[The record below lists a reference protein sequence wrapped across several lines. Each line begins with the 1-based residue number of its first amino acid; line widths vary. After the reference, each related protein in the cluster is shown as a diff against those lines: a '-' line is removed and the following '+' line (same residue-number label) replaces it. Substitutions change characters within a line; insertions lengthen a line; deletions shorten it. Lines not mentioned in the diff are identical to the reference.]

1 MYPNQ
6 IAAAKELIA
15 AFANEPTKQCMLV
28 AEMQSGKSDTFMLTG
43 CELVRTGIYDR
54 FIVFS
59 GNAEITLRDQA
70 KNQRAFF
77 RDYFR
82 YLIDTIGLGDDEAAE
97 ISDSIED
104 NFTVLWS
111 SDLKKHRTKG
121 NTLYIWDESHYA
133 QSDGQRPDAFLSAQG
148 LQVNGEPSKNGNG
161 LLSVSATPF
170 SEQIDNESY
179 SQNKTIVNLVPGE
192 KYIGV
197 LTMENA
203 GNFRPFAG
211 KWIHVVKERLSEL
224 CHNESDG
231 SLRCVGLVRIPTGKE
246 DVAALR
252 SLCAEHSPPIK
263 FVLYDKEHTA
273 AGKPDINELLDT
285 DRATVIALKHMVR
298 MGKQIKKEHISWCLE
313 TAKQS
318 ATDTLLQGLI
328 GRCCGY
334 PDPSGASV
342 AIQFYMA
349 RKLCD
354 ELTHYV
360 KTGRPTRA
368 MNVKPARKRNFY
380 PTIPEK
386 VEIPL
391 DWHGKD
397 DKKSRIRDF
406 ITGGELDRVTRNS
419 PQNLAHLKKMAVH
432 AADNIAGGGTFKFSD
447 LNENGYSG
455 HATRLEN
462 AYTNGNILENQGS
475 SCGVRADGTEI
486 RIWYEKSAQ
495 ASQGTWTVYIQFL
508 TENQTIQ
515 NTTTKREVFCRETE
529 DGTVV
534 TDNGSC
540 GHYLLPE
547 TAYDMTVMKSALH
560 GAYQLSLLPLEG
572 LGHSRSITSN
582 GNQGTTSLVWKGI
595 QVTKEIERALKK
607 GGSIYKHMKNLG
619 VELKLKK
626 QRGRPPAGFDNTK
639 YTRLSSISW

>member
-6 IAAAKELIA
+6 ISTAKELIA

-43 CELVRTGIYDR
+43 CELIRTGIYDR

-70 KNQRAFF
+70 KDQRAFF
-77 RDYFR
+77 RDYCR
-82 YLIDTIGLGDDEAAE
+82 YLTNTIGLGDDEAAE

-111 SDLKKHRTKG
+111 SDLKKHRTEG

-133 QSDGQRPDAFLSAQG
+133 QSDGQRPDAFFLNQG

-161 LLSVSATPF
+161 LLSVSATSF

-179 SQNKTIVNLVPGE
+179 SQNKTVVRLLPGE
-192 KYIGV
+192 GYIGIR
-197 LTMENA
+197 TMRNA
-203 GNFRPFAG
+203 GNFHPFAG
-211 KWIHVVKERLSEL
+211 KWTHVVKELL
-224 CHNESDG
+224 PKLTDG
-231 SLRCVGLVRIPTGKE
+231 SSRCVGLVRIPPGSSAE
-246 DVAALR
+246 GLR
-252 SLCAEHSPPIK
+252 SLCDQHSPPIQ
-263 FVLYDKEHTA
+263 FVRYDQEYTA
-273 AGKPDINELLDT
+273 AGGEDINELLDT
-285 DRATVIALKHMVR
+285 ATPMVIALKGMVR
-298 MGKQIKKEHISWCLE
+298 MGKQINKEHISWCLE

-334 PDPSGASV
+334 PKSGTNV

-360 KTGRPTRA
+360 ETNRPTRA

-386 VEIPL
+386 VVIPM
-391 DWHGKD
+391 DWDVED
-397 DKKSRIRDF
+397 DTKARFRDF

-419 PQNLAHLKKMAVH
+419 PQNLAHLKKMAVL
-432 AADNIAGGGTFKFSD
+432 AADNTAGGATFKFSD
-447 LNENGYSG
+447 LTQDCYRG
-455 HATRLEN
+455 HATRLET
-462 AYTNGNILENQGS
+462 AHTNGDILENQGS

-486 RIWYEKSAQ
+486 RIWYNNSARS
-495 ASQGTWTVYIQFL
+495 SQGTWTVYIQFL
-508 TENQTIQ
+508 TESRTIH
-515 NTTTKREVFCRETE
+515 NTTTKREVFSRKTE

-534 TDNGSC
+534 ADNGSC

-547 TAYDMTVMKSALH
+547 TAYDMTVMKSALQ
-560 GAYQLSLLPLEG
+560 GAYQLSLLPLKG

-607 GGSIYKHMKNLG
+607 GGSIYKHMKNQG
-619 VELKLKK
+619 VELKLKA
-626 QRGRPPAGFDNTK
+626 QRGRPPSGFDKTK
-639 YTRLSSISW
+639 YTRLCSISW